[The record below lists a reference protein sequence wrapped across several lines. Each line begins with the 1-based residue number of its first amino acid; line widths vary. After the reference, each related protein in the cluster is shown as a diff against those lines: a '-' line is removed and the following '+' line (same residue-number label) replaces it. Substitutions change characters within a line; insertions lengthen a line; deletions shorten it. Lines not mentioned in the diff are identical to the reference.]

1 MNEDEDAAQIWGQKF
16 EDPSS
21 EWHNIIL
28 LTGKNQGVRPDLIL
42 PVQVWERRLMPHVKV
57 VFVCPFSF
65 ALEDSRIIVLTNLL
79 DLCIDSGI

>member
-1 MNEDEDAAQIWGQKF
+1 
-16 EDPSS
+16 
-21 EWHNIIL
+21 
-28 LTGKNQGVRPDLIL
+28 
-42 PVQVWERRLMPHVKV
+42 MPHVKV